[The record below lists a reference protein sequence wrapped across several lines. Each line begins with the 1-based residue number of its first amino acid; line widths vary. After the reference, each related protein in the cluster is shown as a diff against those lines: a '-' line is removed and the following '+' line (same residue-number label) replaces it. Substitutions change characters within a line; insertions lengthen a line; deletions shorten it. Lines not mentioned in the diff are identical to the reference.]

1 MYIITTVVIAQLM
14 FVNMGF
20 IVYSAI
26 NWYSYLQM
34 KLTASKKKIGDN
46 ADTIDYLVGDYLI
59 AENDTYNALD
69 GINKADFAVLVS
81 NGSNMVCF
89 YPPIEKYIPEYEL
102 SDIQFI
108 SVKVVI
114 DSIEHNIRLKTPEYT
129 FYIVGNELNADWVR
143 YYFIK
148 YLDIGLSSDVQYE
161 MTIIDDDVQ
170 FVVINENQS
179 LVINKNSYDVFDYV
193 DEELLGE
200 EEDQEVDNEDQE
212 VDNEDQ
218 EVDNEDQEVDN
229 EDQEVDNEDQE
240 VDNED
245 QEVDNEDQEP
255 EDSTE
260 LSVDR
265 MIELEEEIKQ
275 EQQQQ
280 QQQPPL
286 EYDLNMDNMID
297 KIIAD
302 YDMSNMLIFSQDNV
316 ALVDASN
323 NLLDQ
328 EQEKAQGWFNL
339 F

>member
-1 MYIITTVVIAQLM
+1 MYIFTTVVIAQLM
-14 FVNMGF
+14 FVNAGF

-34 KLTASKKKIGDN
+34 KLTTSKKKIADKN
-46 ADTIDYLVGDYLI
+46 YVEDTIDYLIGDYLI
-59 AENDTYNALD
+59 TENDTYNALD
-69 GINKADFAVLVS
+69 GINKADFAVLICK
-81 NGSNMVCF
+81 GTDMVCF
-89 YPPIEKYIPEYEL
+89 YPPIEEYKPEYEL

-114 DSIEHNIRLKTPEYT
+114 DSVEHNVRLRTPEYT

-161 MTIIDDDVQ
+161 MTIIDDNVQ

-179 LVINKNSYDVFDYV
+179 LVINKDSYDVFDYV
-193 DEELLGE
+193 DDEQQQDD
-200 EEDQEVDNEDQE
+200 EDQEDDQE
-212 VDNEDQ
+212 QEED
-218 EVDNEDQEVDN
+218 
-229 EDQEVDNEDQE
+229 
-240 VDNED
+240 
-245 QEVDNEDQEP
+245 P
-255 EDSTE
+255 TE
-260 LSVDR
+260 LNIDR
-265 MIELEEEIKQ
+265 MIELEEEIK
-275 EQQQQ
+275 EEIQQQ

-286 EYDLNMDNMID
+286 EYDLNIDNMID

-302 YDMSNMLIFSQDNV
+302 FDMANMVIFSQDDM
-316 ALVDASN
+316 ALTDLSN
-323 NLLDQ
+323 NLL

>member
-1 MYIITTVVIAQLM
+1 MYIITTVFIAQLM

-20 IVYSAI
+20 LVYSAI

-34 KLTASKKKIGDN
+34 KLTASQKKLGDKE
-46 ADTIDYLVGDYLI
+46 DTIDYIVGDFLVT
-59 AENDTYNALD
+59 ENDTCDALN
-69 GINKADFAVLVS
+69 GINNANFAVLIS
-81 NGSNMVCF
+81 KGSNMVCF
-89 YPPIEKYIPEYEL
+89 YPPIEEYHPEYEL

-129 FYIVGNELNADWVR
+129 FYIVGNELNVDWVR

-148 YLDIGLSSDVQYE
+148 YLSIGLSSDIQYE

-179 LVINKNSYDVFDYV
+179 LVINKDSYDVFDYV
-193 DEELLGE
+193 DEDEDIEDNKEEEDDQDDEDNKDLLGE
-200 EEDQEVDNEDQE
+200 EDDQDEEQDED
-212 VDNEDQ
+212 
-218 EVDNEDQEVDN
+218 
-229 EDQEVDNEDQE
+229 
-240 VDNED
+240 
-245 QEVDNEDQEP
+245 P
-255 EDSTE
+255 TE
-260 LSVDR
+260 LSVER
-265 MIELEEEIKQ
+265 MIELEEEIRQ
-275 EQQQQ
+275 E

-302 YDMSNMLIFSQDNV
+302 YDMSNMVIFSQDNV
-316 ALVDASN
+316 ALVNESIQAKDVSN
-323 NLLDQ
+323 NLLE
-328 EQEKAQGWFNL
+328 EQEKTQGWFNL